1 MRIKKSFWMPAAVG
15 LIAVISG
22 GWLLQQGGQ
31 GSIYLK
37 QKVFQDVL
45 RTVSDR
51 FVDDVDA
58 ADLYDKAIDG
68 MLQQLGDPHTTLLRP
83 EDYADLRLSTTGNY
97 GGLGIRID
105 QKDEWITVV
114 QTLPGTPAERVGLR
128 PGDRLIEVD
137 GESMRDWN
145 ADRAVGVLRGPKGTS
160 IDLMIARIGVP
171 EPIPVTIVR
180 DEIHVVYVTAFMYE
194 PKIGYIRHQQYS
206 DNSAAEIRQAIG
218 ELEAEGMTG
227 LILDIR
233 GNPGGLL
240 EEGVAVSDLFL
251 ESGTEVVETRSRVPD
266 QNDKFFAEHRPVD
279 SELPVVVLVD
289 GFSASASE
297 IVAGALQDHDRAL
310 VVGTPTYGKGSVQT
324 LYPLDGGNFLKLTT
338 AKWYTPSGRS
348 IQREPGEHGPMVAMG
363 EPGEMTATGASAE
376 AVVFYTASGREV
388 FGGGGINPDLIV
400 RSDTTTQ
407 KERDF
412 RTALGEQLGAY
423 YDAVFRFAVAYTDAH
438 PELKPDFHVSNTM
451 LVELFAWVE
460 DSGIEVSREL
470 YDGARRLVE
479 RELGIQLATVAF
491 DEKTS
496 LRRRLFIDRQVETA
510 AELLREGGTQ
520 AQLFALAGSRE
531 GDQWPPVREN

>member
-1 MRIKKSFWMPAAVG
+1 
-15 LIAVISG
+15 
-22 GWLLQQGGQ
+22 
-31 GSIYLK
+31 
-37 QKVFQDVL
+37 
-45 RTVSDR
+45 
-51 FVDDVDA
+51 
-58 ADLYDKAIDG
+58 
-68 MLQQLGDPHTTLLRP
+68 
-83 EDYADLRLSTTGNY
+83 
-97 GGLGIRID
+97 
-105 QKDEWITVV
+105 V

-137 GESMRDWN
+137 GESMHGWN
-145 ADRAVGVLRGPKGTS
+145 PDRAVGVLRGPRGS
-160 IDLMIARIGVP
+160 SVDLMIARIGVS

-194 PKIGYIRHQQYS
+194 PKIGYIRHQQFS
-206 DNSAAEIRQAIG
+206 DNSADDIRQAIAQ
-218 ELEAEGMTG
+218 LEAEGMTG

-251 ESGTEVVETRSRVPD
+251 ESGKEVGSVGVPSM
-266 QNDKFFAEHRPVD
+266 HRLAVHFDEPVTGPQAD
-279 SELPVVVLVD
+279 PLCRCARQRL
-289 GFSASASE
+289 
-297 IVAGALQDHDRAL
+297 HDRAL

-363 EPGEMTATGASAE
+363 EPGEMTASGE
-376 AVVFYTASGREV
+376 AVVYYTESGREV

-407 KERDF
+407 VERDF

-423 YDAVFRFAVAYTDAH
+423 YDAVFRFAVAYSDSH
-438 PELKPDFHVSNTM
+438 PELKPDFHVSNDM
-451 LVELFAWVE
+451 LVELYAWIE

-470 YDGARRLVE
+470 FDGARRLVE
-479 RELGIQLATVAF
+479 RELGIQLATVTF

-510 AELLREGGTQ
+510 AELLREGDSQ

-531 GDQWPPVREN
+531 SDNWPPAREN